1 MPENYD
7 HYITKNIKALYKRRL
22 FFTNCISD
30 HCDRPMACIFTDGSF
45 ISGAAD
51 G

>member
-22 FFTNCISD
+22 FSPIVYLI
-30 HCDRPMACIFTDGSF
+30 HRDRTMACIFTDGSF